1 MAYTSFYGGR
11 MGASFVIVKQFDG
24 INIPNETT
32 IVYKKKIYAVHVDPY
47 SSDNDKVPIVRQPST
62 NKYIF
67 IEQTADNYKDYEWEV
82 FELKGGT
89 IRCWIENQ
97 DPVDPDGPN
106 YYTNHAL
113 DKKPAEG
120 MVQFFEQGGSTTS
133 GDGGVNY
140 GEYVIIDT
148 IVGLG
153 EKNNPDNGKVFR
165 RGMNYQVSEDN
176 PLAGAEYIGQIVGP
190 QGDTP
195 EIDLMH
201 YNEIHNLGEPYIEKE
216 YSEATEDLVPGFRI
230 DEQTGDRIFEDNI
243 KWIYKTIRDPLGN
256 VQGCSLG
263 FIIPTLVE
271 DFVGT
276 SISPYEH
283 RVIKDP
289 PDPNNPYIYTDLI
302 EEDPNEYGDH
312 YKQLNEEATYSST
325 TQYYAYDDQED
336 QYNNITTEVN
346 ENNFEQKVEDGL
358 YIYLG
363 KDWKHPFY
371 QKWQVHIPQGYHGT
385 DSTNLEL
392 VHTKTMPKDFKENY
406 NGALVWNDPE
416 CENDPYIKEGVQV
429 QLENSESILKDA
441 YDTVY
446 IKDEYNIIY
455 DPTTV
460 SCKVMVDNQ
469 IRYVKKEDCYMDE
482 LRYKETDWSDE
493 ACGRLKFIKIGDYNN
508 IQRVDLAEDGTLIA
522 YYSAIT
528 DPQQLEEA
536 IRWIDYTMSAAIPK
550 NMDWYEDTGT
560 QEIHNYKKSMDERI
574 DKDHPKTFYTVIP
587 TITEP
592 ETPIDLNYCYEYD
605 DINRCYKKTSDN
617 VVDNKIY
624 YKLEGV
630 PVSNPDEIK
639 GITLDKEGTVT
650 VYYNT
655 IHDGEHDK
663 TEFKNALNWI
673 TNAYIDSKTGKFKI
687 LYNNNNVPPYET
699 TLKYINEVAIQTNKI
714 TEDPQTGEIIDEGE
728 GSGDQMMYITYTT
741 DPEPKRIKGK
751 PLNYIIESAIVTDPN
766 LIRTVEEVVIDPETG
781 EPVIDPETGEPEIN
795 IIKINVYGHLLIRF
809 SDPAYRLKFKD
820 LWVTYYST
828 KEEKDFTDWIDMGN
842 IHGANGGLQFVT
854 EVFSYDELKDSQG
867 KWIPPELLTDKV
879 TGDIINP
886 NAVGWSVAYT
896 YKEYQQLTSSDE
908 FDEDKDYYV
917 KDNNDNYIKDES
929 VTAENFAEKVANGL
943 YIVIKSTTEV
953 LYFDYQVDI
962 NGDYLGWKTL
972 GTIDSSAINPAK
984 VIVLTKT
991 DGDPGDVNEEGFWLI
1006 YESIKCAY

>member
-11 MGASFVIVKQFDG
+11 MGASFVIVKQFDA
-24 INIPNETT
+24 ISIPDCYESNPT
-32 IVYKKKIYAVHVDPY
+32 VFRKKIYAIHVDPN
-47 SSDNDKVPIVRQPST
+47 NDKVPIVKYISST
-62 NKYIF
+62 SEYIF
-67 IEQTADNYKDYEWEV
+67 IEQTADNYKDYEWDHFDLDGSNIV
-82 FELKGGT
+82 
-89 IRCWIENQ
+89 CWIENQ
-97 DPVDPDGPN
+97 DPVDPDDPQ
-106 YYTNHAL
+106 YYTSHAL
-113 DKKPAEG
+113 DRKPAEG
-120 MVQFFEQGGSTTS
+120 MVQHFSKGGETTS
-133 GDGGVNY
+133 DSEKYKGVNY

-165 RGMNYQVSEDN
+165 RGMNYQYDAVKN

-195 EIDLMH
+195 EMDLMH
-201 YNEIHNLGEPYIEKE
+201 YNEIQDLGEPYIEKE
-216 YSEATEDLVPGFRI
+216 YSETTEDLVPGSRI

-243 KWIYKTIRDPLGN
+243 KWIYKTIRDAYGN
-256 VQGCSLG
+256 VQRCSLG

-271 DFVGT
+271 EFVGT
-276 SISPYEH
+276 SISPYDH

-289 PDPNNPYIYTDLI
+289 PDPNDPYIYTDLI

-312 YKQLNEEATYSST
+312 YKQLNEKATYSLT
-325 TQYYAYDDQED
+325 TQYYVYDDQED
-336 QYNNITTEVN
+336 QYNNITAEVN
-346 ENNFEQKVEDGL
+346 ENNFEQKVENGL

-508 IQRVDLAEDGTLIA
+508 IQRVDLTEDGALIA

-560 QEIHNYKKSMDERI
+560 QEIHNYEKSMEERI
-574 DKDHPKTFYTVIP
+574 DEDHPKTFYTVIP

-592 ETPIDLNYCYEYD
+592 KTPIDLNYCYEYD
-605 DINRCYKKTSDN
+605 NINKCYKKTSDN
-617 VVDNKIY
+617 TVEDKIY
-624 YKLEGV
+624 YKLKGV
-630 PVSNPDEIK
+630 PVLNPDKIK

-687 LYNNNNVPPYET
+687 LYNNNNVPSYET
-699 TLKYINEVAIQTNKI
+699 TLKYIKDISIQTNKI
-714 TEDPQTGEIIDEGE
+714 TIDPSTGQEIDEGE
-728 GSGDQMMYITYTT
+728 GSGDQRIYVTYTT
-741 DPEPKRIKGK
+741 TDIDENYDVEQIDGN
-751 PLNYIIESAIVTDPN
+751 PLNYIMESMIVTDATTE
-766 LIRTVEEVVIDPETG
+766 REEVIIDPA
-781 EPVIDPETGEPEIN
+781 TGEPEIDPVTGEPKTK
-795 IIKINVYGHLLIRF
+795 KINMYGHLLIRY
-809 SDPAYRLKFKD
+809 SDPAYRLKFRN
-820 LWVTYYST
+820 LWVTHSSKKYPGT
-828 KEEKDFTDWIDMGN
+828 NFPDWIDSGDV
-842 IHGANGGLQFVT
+842 HGVNGGIEFLTNVT
-854 EVFSYDELKDSQG
+854 DLDDLKDRNG
-867 KWIPPELLTDKV
+867 KWIPPEQLTDKE

-886 NAVGWSVAYT
+886 NAVGWCVSYT
-896 YKEYQQLTSSDE
+896 HGS
-908 FDEDKDYYV
+908 
-917 KDNNDNYIKDES
+917 
-929 VTAENFAEKVANGL
+929 AE
-943 YIVIKSTTEV
+943 TEV
-953 LYFDYQVDI
+953 KEIYCFDYQYISQDPEDGYI
-962 NGDYLGWKTL
+962 GWYSI
-972 GTIDSSAINPAK
+972 GAIDSFAMDPKK
-984 VIVLTKT
+984 VIVLSSDSEDTAGNSLNI
-991 DGDPGDVNEEGFWLI
+991 DGFWMI
-1006 YESIKCAY
+1006 HEKIKCAY